1 MYLDLFFAIFS
12 PENGT
17 KWELLSYTVL
27 YCPIKGDT
35 VTLSPIMS
43 STIRVKKTC
52 EFCKKVFIART
63 TVTKYCSDTC
73 SKKGY
78 KKRKRDEKVLKVEI
92 EEAERTFNPILGAKS
107 FLNMDETAELLG
119 VSRKTIY
126 RMIKR
131 GELKGKKLGRRVVI
145 ARKEIDGFFTED

>member
-1 MYLDLFFAIFS
+1 
-12 PENGT
+12 
-17 KWELLSYTVL
+17 
-27 YCPIKGDT
+27 
-35 VTLSPIMS
+35 
-43 STIRVKKTC
+43 
-52 EFCKKVFIART
+52 VFIART

>member
-1 MYLDLFFAIFS
+1 
-12 PENGT
+12 
-17 KWELLSYTVL
+17 
-27 YCPIKGDT
+27 
-35 VTLSPIMS
+35 
-43 STIRVKKTC
+43 
-52 EFCKKVFIART
+52 VFIART

-92 EEAERTFNPILGAKS
+92 EEAEHTFNPILGAKS